1 MIEWL
6 LLLNTGT
13 LAAAYDDDD
22 DERKLLQFNEF
33 SADDENFET
42 VLNSVLEL
50 CLC

>member
-1 MIEWL
+1 MVIVI
-6 LLLNTGT
+6 TGT
-13 LAAAYDDDD
+13 LAAAYDEDDD